1 MYWRNE
7 ISAKFGDDKSKTIKL
22 FSYIFTLKNL
32 LRTGWVKYWGVREEQ
47 AESVADHSFS
57 VVVLALFLQ
66 KQLAPELDQNK
77 VLKMA
82 ILHELGEAII
92 GDMPVRDNVE
102 DKHEREKQAMEEIL
116 SSFDFAPEFLSLWE
130 EFEKEETP
138 EAKFVKSI
146 DRLEFVLQRYGYFKN
161 GIGDMLAFKDGKER
175 VLEKIKNEKVKEIAK
190 EVLDEIETL

>member
-1 MYWRNE
+1 MYWRNK
-7 ISAKFGDDKSKTIKL
+7 ISAKLGNDKSKAVKL
-22 FSYIFTLKNL
+22 FSYVFTLKNL
-32 LRTGWVKYWGVREEQ
+32 LRTGWVKYWGVEKEQ

-92 GDMPVRDNVE
+92 GDIPVRDNVE

-161 GIGDMLAFKDGKER
+161 GIGDMLAFKDGKEQ

-190 EVLDEIETL
+190 EILDEIETP